1 MMDKDKCKIDN
12 THVIN
17 VCVCV
22 HVCVGYML
30 LHVCMYKHCEDGV
43 HVHVF

>member
-17 VCVCV
+17 VCV
-22 HVCVGYML
+22 HVCAGYML